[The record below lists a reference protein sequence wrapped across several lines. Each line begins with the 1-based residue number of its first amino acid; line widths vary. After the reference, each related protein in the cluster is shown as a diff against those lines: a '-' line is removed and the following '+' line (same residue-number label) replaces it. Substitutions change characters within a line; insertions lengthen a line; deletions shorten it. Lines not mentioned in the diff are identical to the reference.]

1 VILCH
6 GGKFIL
12 QAFDVQKVVM
22 SRSDSKYVMRKKQGG
37 RQLNKDKSCKVMSSV
52 GSQMRR
58 ENEKLLQEH
67 ITDYMEEA
75 RPYIEKAD
83 VIFLHAPGMNKT
95 LFLSEARP
103 LAGFHHKV
111 RSIEFKSKKANYQE
125 AVELVRK
132 ITEVKIHFR

>member
-1 VILCH
+1 
-6 GGKFIL
+6 
-12 QAFDVQKVVM
+12 
-22 SRSDSKYVMRKKQGG
+22 
-37 RQLNKDKSCKVMSSV
+37 
-52 GSQMRR
+52 MRR

-67 ITDYMEEA
+67 ITEYMEEA
-75 RPYIEKAD
+75 RPFIEKAD

-125 AVELVRK
+125 AVELVKK
-132 ITEVKIHFR
+132 ITEVKVHFNTSFSSPLSRQIEESDVSYKKK

>member
-1 VILCH
+1 MNTD
-6 GGKFIL
+6 K
-12 QAFDVQKVVM
+12 
-22 SRSDSKYVMRKKQGG
+22 RSKI
-37 RQLNKDKSCKVMSSV
+37 MSSV

-67 ITDYMEEA
+67 ISEYMEEA
-75 RPYIEKAD
+75 RPFIERAD

-103 LAGFHHKV
+103 LAGHLHKV

-125 AVELVRK
+125 AQELIKK
-132 ITEVKIHFR
+132 ITEVKIHFNTEYESKVSQSVSVIV